1 MSDNKAFSSEGELGG
16 YPKGI
21 SYTPKPGV
29 FIVQDNVRY
38 QTKPMTTKNDV
49 TKATHIDAV
58 KNKITENK
66 STNDQNEVTM
76 TTNKQGIKDGDDSK
90 GKKMNA
96 EDRDLSESLLDIQSN
111 GSAKFVIDRPVFSQQ
126 KFDEGFEPG
135 TRPQSTLR
143 QSLSKAKS
151 KCQCSRNCCLKF
163 LYGIFP
169 FFDVLKEYNVKKDLS
184 GDIVS
189 GLTVGIMHIP
199 QGMAYGMLTGLPP
212 VYGLY
217 ASFFPT
223 LVYFF
228 LGTSRHV
235 SMGTFAVASLMI
247 GSALDKHMPAGVT
260 ACAPTLEPT
269 EGVMINGTEN
279 STFIL
284 MNSSLESNGTHDWVK
299 GCMTEYEL
307 EMIRLKYAMAIT
319 FVSGAIHLIMGLTH
333 LGFVTTYLSDPLVSG
348 FTTGAACHVFTS
360 QIKHIFGITTGRYSG
375 AFKLVYTYIDFFK
388 NIPMTNPVTIGTSLV
403 CLVILYCVKEF
414 INNNPKIKPKL
425 KMPVPIE
432 LIVVIL
438 GTVISLLVK
447 LNEDHEVDI
456 VGDIPTGLPAPKT
469 PDLTLAPDVIG
480 DTFAL
485 AIVVFAVS
493 VSMGKILSKNYEYEI
508 DANQELLAY
517 AACNI
522 VSSFFSAYTSSA
534 SLSRSLVQEHVGG
547 RTQIAGIFSCILL
560 LFVLLLLGPYFSTLP
575 KAVLASII
583 IIALKG
589 MFKQL
594 LELPNLW
601 RLSKIDFIIWI
612 VTFLAT
618 AVLDVDLGLMT
629 GVGVAIL
636 TIVYRVQRPYSCLL
650 GQMPETDIYRDV
662 SVYKEAVEIPDVKIF
677 RFENA
682 LFFVSVDHF
691 RGQLYKFTTNPKQL
705 HKDIKAAKIKLL
717 KERNVEFRVTEGN
730 LEELASNYRD
740 DPSIPGVDFS
750 TVIIDCSNWS
760 FIDSMGIK
768 TLKAVINEFKAVD
781 IKIYLT
787 CCKSGVR
794 EMFDKTGFFDVLATE
809 NLFVSIHDAVLQAR
823 HQKWMSRKPKNGSA
837 NNELIAGDISVS
849 IGEIAEDD
857 ETVSKKDSKTNL

>member
-1 MSDNKAFSSEGELGG
+1 MAGTHLNRQKY
-16 YPKGI
+16 YP
-21 SYTPKPGV
+21 
-29 FIVQDNVRY
+29 FW
-38 QTKPMTTKNDV
+38 
-49 TKATHIDAV
+49 
-58 KNKITENK
+58 
-66 STNDQNEVTM
+66 
-76 TTNKQGIKDGDDSK
+76 
-90 GKKMNA
+90 KKMNA
-96 EDRDLSESLLDIQSN
+96 EDHDLSESLLDVRSN
-111 GSAKFVIDRPVFSQQ
+111 GSAKFVVERPVFSQQ

-151 KCQCSRNCCLKF
+151 KCHCSGNCCMKF
-163 LYGIFP
+163 LYSIFP
-169 FFDVLKEYNVKKDLS
+169 FLDILKEYNIKKDLS

-228 LGTSRHV
+228 FGTSRHV

-247 GSALDKHMPAGVT
+247 GSALDKHMPAGVSV
-260 ACAPTLEPT
+260 CQPTLEST
-269 EGVMINGTEN
+269 VGLMVNETEN
-279 STFIL
+279 STFSVIG
-284 MNSSLESNGTHDWVK
+284 NSSLESNGTHDWMK
-299 GCMTEYEL
+299 GCMTEFDL
-307 EMIRLKYAMAIT
+307 EMIRLQYAMAIT
-319 FVSGAIHLIMGLTH
+319 FVSGAIHLAMGLAH

-388 NIPMTNPVTIGTSLV
+388 NIPMTNPVTIGTSVV

-432 LIVVIL
+432 LIMVIL

-447 LNEDHEVDI
+447 LKEEHDVDI
-456 VGDIPTGLPAPKT
+456 VGNIPTGLPSPKT
-469 PDLTLAPDVIG
+469 PDLSLAPDVIG
-480 DTFAL
+480 DTVAL

-547 RTQIAGIFSCILL
+547 RTQIAGVFSCILL

-575 KAVLASII
+575 KAVLAAII
-583 IIALKG
+583 IVALKG

-662 SVYKEAVEIPDVKIF
+662 SVYKEAVKIPDVKIF

-691 RGQLYKFTTNPKQL
+691 RSSLYKCTTNPKQL
-705 HKDIKAAKIKLL
+705 HKDIKAAQLKLL
-717 KERNVEFRVTEGN
+717 KTRNVEFNATEGN
-730 LEELASNYRD
+730 IDELVCNHKD
-740 DPSIPGVDFS
+740 DPSIPRVDFS

-781 IKIYLT
+781 INIYLT

-794 EMFDKTGFFDVLATE
+794 EMFDKTGFFEVLATE
-809 NLFVSIHDAVLQAR
+809 NLFVSIHDAVLQTR
-823 HQKWMSRKPKNGSA
+823 HQRWMSRKAKNGSA
-837 NNELIAGDISVS
+837 KTDTIPEDISVV
-849 IGEIAEDD
+849 IGVQAEDA
-857 ETVSKKDSKTNL
+857 ETESKKDDTKTTL

>member
-1 MSDNKAFSSEGELGG
+1 MTDNRAFSLEGDPGES

-21 SYTPKPGV
+21 SFTPKSEI
-29 FIVQDNVRY
+29 FIVQDNMRY
-38 QTKPMTTKNDV
+38 QHKPMMATNDV
-49 TKATHIDAV
+49 TKATHTGVLQTSINNSSAV
-58 KNKITENK
+58 NYKSEITMATHIQAL
-66 STNDQNEVTM
+66 STE
-76 TTNKQGIKDGDDSK
+76 SE

-96 EDRDLSESLLDIQSN
+96 EDRDLSESLLDVQSN

-135 TRPQSTLR
+135 TRPQSTIR
-143 QSLSKAKS
+143 QSLTKAKS
-151 KCQCSRNCCLKF
+151 KCQCSKNCCLKF

-169 FFDVLKEYNVKKDLS
+169 FLDVLKEYNIKQDLS

-223 LVYFF
+223 IVYFF
-228 LGTSRHV
+228 FGTSRHV

-247 GSALDKHMPAGVT
+247 GSALDKHMPAGVS
-260 ACAPTLEPT
+260 ACAPTLEPNSGT
-269 EGVMINGTEN
+269 MLNGTLN
-279 STFIL
+279 NTFVL
-284 MNSSLESNGTHDWVK
+284 TNTSLESNGTHDWVK
-299 GCMTEYEL
+299 GCMTEYDL
-307 EMIRLKYAMAIT
+307 EMIRLKFAMAIT
-319 FVSGAIHLIMGLTH
+319 FVSGAIHLVMGLAN

-375 AFKLVYTYIDFFK
+375 AGKLIFTYIDFFK
-388 NIPMTNPVTIGTSLV
+388 NIPMTNPVTIGVSIV

-447 LNEDHEVDI
+447 LKEDHEVDI
-456 VGDIPTGLPAPKT
+456 VGDIPTGLPAPKS
-469 PDLTLAPDVIG
+469 PDLTLVPDVIG

-508 DANQELLAY
+508 NANQELIAY

-522 VSSFFSAYTSSA
+522 ISSFFSAYTSSA

-547 RTQIAGIFSCILL
+547 KTQIAGIFSCILL

-575 KAVLASII
+575 KAVLAAII
-583 IIALKG
+583 IVALKG

-601 RLSKIDFIIWI
+601 RLSKIDFIIWV

-618 AVLDVDLGLMT
+618 ALLDVDLGLMT

-650 GQMPETDIYRDV
+650 GQIPETDIYRDV
-662 SVYKEAVEIPDVKIF
+662 SVYKEAVEIPDVKIY

-691 RGQLYKFTTNPKQL
+691 RSSLYKFTTNPKQL
-705 HKDIKAAKIKLL
+705 HKDIKAAKIKLI
-717 KERNVEFRVTEGN
+717 KERNVEFKVNDGN
-730 LEELASNYRD
+730 LEELSSSHKD
-740 DPSIPGVDFS
+740 DPSIPRVDFS

-768 TLKAVINEFKAVD
+768 TMKAVINEFKAVD

-787 CCKSGVR
+787 CCKAGVR

-823 HQKWMSRKPKNGSA
+823 HQKWMSRKPKNGSV
-837 NNELIAGDISVS
+837 NNDLTAEEDVAVTVDEVDEEDEIESKGSKSEL
-849 IGEIAEDD
+849 
-857 ETVSKKDSKTNL
+857 